1 MTADPAASS
10 TRHSTPPSPR
20 PVIGRQLITGFALV
34 SLVAL
39 AMCGVLSVLLSDVA
53 HAAQSMRDGEKDVRE
68 SLALAMAV
76 REQYIHQAHTIVE
89 GNHSHLTHYRKW
101 VDRVNEHAAALQRA
115 LPAEDS
121 ALVVRVLDESRE
133 LDRVFGEQLVPA
145 LDRGDSDALRTVHR
159 VLERLSVQA
168 ATDADALAGRAE
180 SRMASEHTKAMT
192 ATHRGFATSMAC
204 MLLVVLFSVSYT
216 RRIRRAVVEPLNSLV
231 AAAIR
236 FGQGDFTAGVGRI
249 GGGEFESVSW
259 AWNRMLEKLR
269 EREDRIVQ
277 AERMAVIG
285 QLAAGVAH
293 EINNPI
299 GVIRGYL
306 RTMSPEDAPDTLREE
321 LKILDDE
328 AAACQRIAE
337 DLLAFARD
345 EELSTSPVSMDELL
359 CETARRFSESGEAGV
374 QGVEVDAESATILA
388 DGRRLRQVVLNLLR
402 NAVQAAPDGS
412 PVEVSGR
419 RLPGHSY
426 EIRVLDRG
434 SGVAEPDVRRI
445 FEPFYSKR
453 DGGTGLGLA
462 VCSGIVRAH
471 GGEIRVERRP
481 GGGSAFCVILPPI
494 PPIRPGADK
503 EGT

>member
-1 MTADPAASS
+1 MTVHPAAPP
-10 TRHSTPPSPR
+10 TRQSTPPVPR
-20 PVIGRQLITGFALV
+20 PVIGRQLVTGFALV
-34 SLVAL
+34 SLAAL

-53 HAAQSMRDGEKDVRE
+53 RAAQSMRDGEKSVRE

-76 REQYIHQAHTIVE
+76 REQYIHQAHTIIE
-89 GNHSHLTHYRKW
+89 GDHSHLKHYKMW
-101 VDRVNEHAAALQRA
+101 VDRVNNHAAALQHA
-115 LPAEDS
+115 LPAEDC

-133 LDRVFGEQLVPA
+133 LDRVFDEQLVPA
-145 LDRGDSDALRTVHR
+145 LDRGDNEALKTLHGEA
-159 VLERLSVQA
+159 ERLSAQA
-168 ATDADALAGRAE
+168 VTGADELAGRAE
-180 SRMASEHTKAMT
+180 SRMARSHAT
-192 ATHRGFATSMAC
+192 AISATRRGFATSMAC
-204 MLLVVLFSVSYT
+204 MLLVVLLSVFYT
-216 RRIRRAVVEPLNSLV
+216 RRIRRAVVQPLNSLV
-231 AAAIR
+231 AAAVR
-236 FGQGDFTAGVGRI
+236 FGQGDFSAGVGHI
-249 GGGEFESVSW
+249 GEGEFESVSW

-269 EREDRIVQ
+269 ERENRIVQ

-306 RTMSPEDAPDTLREE
+306 RTMRPEDAPDTLREE

-359 CETARRFSESGEAGV
+359 CETARRFAESGEGGV
-374 QGVEVDAESATILA
+374 QGVEVDAEAATILA

-402 NAVQAAPDGS
+402 NAVQAAPDGA

-419 RLPGHSY
+419 CMPNYSY

-434 SGVAEPDVRRI
+434 SGVAETDVRRI

-453 DGGTGLGLA
+453 DGGSGLGLA

-471 GGEIRVERRP
+471 GGEIHVEPRA
-481 GGGSAFCVILPPI
+481 GGGSAFCVTLPPI
-494 PPIRPGADK
+494 PPAADK
-503 EGT
+503 ERT